1 MKLIKFITLALVLS
15 FFSTNAY
22 AQKSKRGTPEEAIA
36 MVRKVKRMYSTIGP
50 EKTFLAVKKLSH
62 GLRDRDLYPYIVH
75 FDGYMAAHFIPAL
88 RGLNFVDHT
97 DMTGRYFFRNMIT
110 VLKTKGKGW
119 ASYSFPNPITKKVEE
134 KSAYVERLDNEY
146 FVGVGIFSKLSDDKI
161 IN

>member
-1 MKLIKFITLALVLS
+1 MKTAKLLTLVLALCV
-15 FFSTNAY
+15 FSSELY
-22 AQKSKRGTPEEAIA
+22 AQKSRRGTPEEAIA
-36 MVRKVKRMYSTIGP
+36 MVKKVQRMYTTLGP
-50 EKTFLAVKKLSH
+50 EKTFQAVKKLSH

-97 DMTGRYFFRNMIT
+97 DMTGRYFFRNMIK
-110 VLKTKGKGW
+110 VLKTKGRGW

-134 KSAYVERLDNEY
+134 KSAYVEPLDKEY